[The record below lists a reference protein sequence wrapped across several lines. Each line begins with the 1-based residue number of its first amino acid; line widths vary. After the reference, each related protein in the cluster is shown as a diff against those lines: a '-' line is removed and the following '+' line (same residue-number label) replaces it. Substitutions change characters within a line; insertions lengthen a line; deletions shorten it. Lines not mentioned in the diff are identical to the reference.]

1 MLLFFLMFRTYGVV
15 LKARHKD
22 TGEIVAIKKFKEP
35 DMNEAVRK
43 TAIREIRILRVYLIN
58 VSFIRT
64 FIMQIL

>member
-1 MLLFFLMFRTYGVV
+1 MNLLFLQFRTYGVV

-43 TAIREIRILRVYLIN
+43 TAIREIRILRV
-58 VSFIRT
+58 
-64 FIMQIL
+64 